1 MSVMRKRLVETRLV
15 GVRSVIRTGG
25 FALMVVLAVVGFAGY
40 LLPGHSVDG
49 GAMHSNYADG
59 GAWPLVV
66 YAVFGV
72 LAAHLRTRGCGAGM
86 LTGVLA
92 IGAAIGGVLPV
103 LLTHLFSDV
112 QNGFGDAMMVVASLG
127 LFFGGA
133 VLLIA
138 EPILYVTQRR
148 ANERTLLPR
157 AYVSN

>member
-1 MSVMRKRLVETRLV
+1 MRKRLVETRLV

-49 GAMHSNYADG
+49 GELHSNYADG
-59 GAWPLVV
+59 GAWPLVI

-72 LAAHLRTRGCGAGM
+72 LATHLRTRGLGAGM

-92 IGAAIGGVLPV
+92 VGAAIGSVIPV
-103 LLTHLFSDV
+103 LLTHMFSDV
-112 QNGFGDAMMVVASLG
+112 HSGFGDAMMIVASLG

-133 VLLIA
+133 VLLVA
-138 EPILYVTQRR
+138 EPLLYVTQRR
-148 ANERTLLPR
+148 ANERTHLPR
-157 AYVSN
+157 AYASN